1 MGNKGSASSSYHK
14 SVRFTIGNSRVVPNA
29 GLLIASGMLEECSF
43 DDALSRFTRKTQ
55 KYSSADI
62 MKAMLASILTG
73 NLGFEDI
80 RQLEKDP
87 AFYMD
92 ALHMKGIPSEAT
104 YRQRITEL
112 ALDHGPE
119 IEETLNQL
127 SLDLLK
133 KYNVK
138 LTPTKEGYIVIDID
152 VSPFI
157 NEKCKKE
164 GIGRTYKK
172 EDGFAPIFAYIAQE
186 GYLLGVEFRK
196 GEQHCQNGTPDFI
209 RRLITSARQLTDAP
223 LLFRLDS
230 GNDAAENVGIFME
243 ECFRGNNVYF
253 IFKRNDRG
261 RVDHYAFLEE
271 IRDVCPDKVTP
282 RDGKTVFTGQ
292 TFRDVTYKIPDPTP
306 KKPDKR
312 TDKTVGI
319 RAIYQ
324 ITERTIDKKG
334 QHLFPADLETD
345 IYYCSIDLPDS
356 RIIELY
362 HEHGTMEQFHSEIK
376 TDMGCE
382 LLPSGRFAV
391 NSMILHLVQIGYN
404 MLRLIEQRSLSWWST
419 VSTRRPV
426 QRRRLATVIK
436 NVICAPAQIKTHARE
451 VLADL
456 GRSNI
461 WAGDIMWL
469 ARSLAPERATRL

>member
-1 MGNKGSASSSYHK
+1 MVTGLIISALC
-14 SVRFTIGNSRVVPNA
+14 F
-29 GLLIASGMLEECSF
+29 
-43 DDALSRFTRKTQ
+43 LS
-55 KYSSADI
+55 D
-62 MKAMLASILTG
+62 
-73 NLGFEDI
+73 
-80 RQLEKDP
+80 RQHP
-87 AFYMD
+87 
-92 ALHMKGIPSEAT
+92 
-104 YRQRITEL
+104 QR
-112 ALDHGPE
+112 
-119 IEETLNQL
+119 
-127 SLDLLK
+127 S
-133 KYNVK
+133 
-138 LTPTKEGYIVIDID
+138 
-152 VSPFI
+152 
-157 NEKCKKE
+157 
-164 GIGRTYKK
+164 
-172 EDGFAPIFAYIAQE
+172 
-186 GYLLGVEFRK
+186 
-196 GEQHCQNGTPDFI
+196 
-209 RRLITSARQLTDAP
+209 
-223 LLFRLDS
+223 
-230 GNDAAENVGIFME
+230 
-243 ECFRGNNVYF
+243 
-253 IFKRNDRG
+253 
-261 RVDHYAFLEE
+261 
-271 IRDVCPDKVTP
+271 
-282 RDGKTVFTGQ
+282 
-292 TFRDVTYKIPDPTP
+292 PDPTP

-456 GRSNI
+456 GKSNI

-469 ARSLAPERATRL
+469 ARSLAHERATRL

>member
-1 MGNKGSASSSYHK
+1 MP
-14 SVRFTIGNSRVVPNA
+14 VRFGERRWETYSA
-29 GLLIASGMLEECSF
+29 LLSKAPS
-43 DDALSRFTRKTQ
+43 A
-55 KYSSADI
+55 YSI
-62 MKAMLASILTG
+62 
-73 NLGFEDI
+73 EDI

-172 EDGFAPIFAYIAQE
+172 KDGFAPIFAYIAQE

-253 IFKRNDRG
+253 IF
-261 RVDHYAFLEE
+261 
-271 IRDVCPDKVTP
+271 
-282 RDGKTVFTGQ
+282 Q
-292 TFRDVTYKIPDPTP
+292 TQRPWP
-306 KKPDKR
+306 
-312 TDKTVGI
+312 G
-319 RAIYQ
+319 
-324 ITERTIDKKG
+324 G
-334 QHLFPADLETD
+334 
-345 IYYCSIDLPDS
+345 S
-356 RIIELY
+356 
-362 HEHGTMEQFHSEIK
+362 
-376 TDMGCE
+376 
-382 LLPSGRFAV
+382 
-391 NSMILHLVQIGYN
+391 
-404 MLRLIEQRSLSWWST
+404 LRLS
-419 VSTRRPV
+419 
-426 QRRRLATVIK
+426 
-436 NVICAPAQIKTHARE
+436 
-451 VLADL
+451 
-456 GRSNI
+456 G
-461 WAGDIMWL
+461 GDPRCM
-469 ARSLAPERATRL
+469 SGQSHSP

>member
-1 MGNKGSASSSYHK
+1 M
-14 SVRFTIGNSRVVPNA
+14 
-29 GLLIASGMLEECSF
+29 
-43 DDALSRFTRKTQ
+43 
-55 KYSSADI
+55 
-62 MKAMLASILTG
+62 
-73 NLGFEDI
+73 
-80 RQLEKDP
+80 
-87 AFYMD
+87 
-92 ALHMKGIPSEAT
+92 
-104 YRQRITEL
+104 
-112 ALDHGPE
+112 
-119 IEETLNQL
+119 
-127 SLDLLK
+127 
-133 KYNVK
+133 
-138 LTPTKEGYIVIDID
+138 
-152 VSPFI
+152 
-157 NEKCKKE
+157 
-164 GIGRTYKK
+164 
-172 EDGFAPIFAYIAQE
+172 
-186 GYLLGVEFRK
+186 EFRK

-209 RRLITSARQLTDAP
+209 RRLIASARQLTDAP

-243 ECFRGNNVYF
+243 ECFHGNNVYF

-282 RDGKTVFTGQ
+282 REGKTVFTGQ

-312 TDKTVGI
+312 TSKTVGI

-334 QHLFPADLETD
+334 QHLFPAELETD

-382 LLPSGRFAV
+382 LLPSGKFAV

-456 GRSNI
+456 GKSNI
-461 WAGDIMWL
+461 WASDIMWL

>member
-1 MGNKGSASSSYHK
+1 MGKTAASSSYHK
-14 SVRFTIGNSRVVPNA
+14 DVQFTIGNSRVIPNA
-29 GLLIASGMLEECSF
+29 GLLITSGMLEECSF

-172 EDGFAPIFAYIAQE
+172 KDGFAPIFAYIAQE

-253 IFKRNDRG
+253 IFKQAAAAGWTTMPFWRRSAMYVRTKSLPVMGKLYSQG
-261 RVDHYAFLEE
+261 R
-271 IRDVCPDKVTP
+271 
-282 RDGKTVFTGQ
+282 
-292 TFRDVTYKIPDPTP
+292 
-306 KKPDKR
+306 
-312 TDKTVGI
+312 
-319 RAIYQ
+319 
-324 ITERTIDKKG
+324 
-334 QHLFPADLETD
+334 
-345 IYYCSIDLPDS
+345 
-356 RIIELY
+356 
-362 HEHGTMEQFHSEIK
+362 
-376 TDMGCE
+376 
-382 LLPSGRFAV
+382 PSV
-391 NSMILHLVQIGYN
+391 M
-404 MLRLIEQRSLSWWST
+404 
-419 VSTRRPV
+419 
-426 QRRRLATVIK
+426 
-436 NVICAPAQIKTHARE
+436 
-451 VLADL
+451 
-456 GRSNI
+456 
-461 WAGDIMWL
+461 
-469 ARSLAPERATRL
+469 

>member
-1 MGNKGSASSSYHK
+1 M
-14 SVRFTIGNSRVVPNA
+14 VRG
-29 GLLIASGMLEECSF
+29 
-43 DDALSRFTRKTQ
+43 
-55 KYSSADI
+55 
-62 MKAMLASILTG
+62 
-73 NLGFEDI
+73 
-80 RQLEKDP
+80 
-87 AFYMD
+87 
-92 ALHMKGIPSEAT
+92 
-104 YRQRITEL
+104 
-112 ALDHGPE
+112 
-119 IEETLNQL
+119 
-127 SLDLLK
+127 
-133 KYNVK
+133 
-138 LTPTKEGYIVIDID
+138 ID
-152 VSPFI
+152 VSTHNGTLDWASIGAAGIRFAIIRAGYGRYAVDDQFAANIRGAAARSIPAGVYWFSYAVSEDAARQEA
-157 NEKCKKE
+157 EKCLETIKGYDLTLPVFYDFE
-164 GIGRTYKK
+164 YDSVRYAQQQGVTVGREQYNR
-172 EDGFAPIFAYIAQE
+172 FA
-186 GYLLGVEFRK
+186 R
-196 GEQHCQNGTPDFI
+196 
-209 RRLITSARQLTDAP
+209 
-223 LLFRLDS
+223 
-230 GNDAAENVGIFME
+230 
-243 ECFRGNNVYF
+243 
-253 IFKRNDRG
+253 
-261 RVDHYAFLEE
+261 AFLEE
-271 IRDVCPDKVTP
+271 IRDVCPDKDTP

-456 GRSNI
+456 GKSNI

-469 ARSLAPERATRL
+469 ARSLAHERATRL